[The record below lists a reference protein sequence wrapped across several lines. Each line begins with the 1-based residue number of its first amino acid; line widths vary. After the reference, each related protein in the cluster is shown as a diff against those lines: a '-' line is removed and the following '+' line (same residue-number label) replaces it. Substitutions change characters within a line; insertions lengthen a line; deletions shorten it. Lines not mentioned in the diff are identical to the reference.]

1 MSDIWIFYLPTKTN
15 FRYQSRLTAQ
25 YSTKFSKSMHA
36 CMLTL
41 MLICKGLLFVP
52 LFCRCV
58 CFFVCFFSRLMWLDR
73 TQICNICSL
82 FCLFACAFTAF
93 GSSDHLQES
102 LDNIQKLQCFVCL
115 FACLLACLHGVAH
128 PRLDGWDANMQQLKP
143 HWISRHLCFKIGCAP
158 ILAWYP
164 FLTVYISNI

>member
-1 MSDIWIFYLPTKTN
+1 
-15 FRYQSRLTAQ
+15 
-25 YSTKFSKSMHA
+25 
-36 CMLTL
+36 
-41 MLICKGLLFVP
+41 MLICKGLLFVS

-58 CFFVCFFSRLMWLDR
+58 CFFVCFVSQLMWSIGRKYAIFVAFFVCLLICLPACTVLLTLVWMDG

-115 FACLLACLHGVAH
+115 FACLLACLHCVAH
-128 PRLDGWDANMQQLKP
+128 PCLDGWDANMQQLKP
-143 HWISRHLCFKIGCAP
+143 HWISRHLCFKIGCAA